1 MKASDRQAPPF
12 TAGQTLPLRFLPVL
26 HSRHE
31 IERTEVTGNLDFE
44 TDGEL
49 MITLNAVYLLPPR
62 PLRIRFSNRPQGLQ
76 LRKSIG

>member
-12 TAGQTLPLRFLPVL
+12 TAGQSLPLRSLPVL

-49 MITLNAVYLLPPR
+49 MIALNAAYIQPFVHDR
-62 PLRIRFSNRPQGLQ
+62 DLRLAD
-76 LRKSIG
+76 RKVDAG